1 MTQET
6 NVNTRRRIS
15 LTPEQVAQIDGL
27 RQVIGAADLK
37 ETILR
42 SVSVLTLLKQK
53 VSSQSQLL
61 LQTPEGTV
69 QFWIPEL
76 DSQPTESWLYL
87 VKRPHPWRQQLHLK
101 GRKLLASTVWQ
112 DMIANDFSEE
122 EAAENWELPLA
133 AIQEVIRYCEIYRD
147 LIALEAAEEGYR
159 LANQGVAIERENT
172 LG

>member
-1 MTQET
+1 MTQEA

-53 VSSQSQLL
+53 VSSESQLL

-76 DSQPTESWLYL
+76 ESQRTETWLYL
-87 VKRPHPWRQQLHLK
+87 VKRSHPWRQQLYLK

-112 DMIANDFSEE
+112 DMIANGFSEE
-122 EAAENWELPLA
+122 EASENWELPVA
-133 AIQEVIRYCEIYRD
+133 AIHEVIRYCETYRD

-159 LANQGVAIERENT
+159 LANQGVAIEPKTT